1 MTVLF
6 EVILDLRAIAIEE
19 LYQTPIEEKAIEIVE
34 RKGQGHPD
42 YIIDGASEAVSRAL
56 CRYYSKS
63 FGVVFHHNVDKG
75 LLVGG
80 RANPHFGGGEVTEPI
95 KIIVAGRAITQVS
108 KDGEPV
114 SIPVES
120 IALEAIRDFLDKNM
134 RFLDLE
140 RHVICSSMIKQGSTD
155 LISNFEAGRDMPLSN
170 DTSIGVGYAP
180 LSQTENL
187 VMETERYLNSKR
199 VKKELP
205 ELGEDI
211 KVMGFRRDKHI
222 DLTIAGPLISSLT
235 QDLDHYLSVKED
247 VKEYVSNLAGKLT
260 EHSTT
265 IYVNTADRPEKGTVY
280 LTVTGTSA
288 EQGDDGNTGRGNR
301 VHGLITPGRPM
312 SLEAVAGK
320 NPINHVG
327 KIYNVLANETANKI
341 YCEVGGIREV
351 YIKMLSQIGKP
362 IDQPLVADV
371 QIITEKGAVSSKVK
385 SEIGSIVDEQLAEI
399 KRISAEIIEGNVI
412 LF

>member
-1 MTVLF
+1 M
-6 EVILDLRAIAIEE
+6 RAINIEE
-19 LYQTPIEEKAIEIVE
+19 LRQTPIEERAIEIVE

-56 CRYYSKS
+56 CKYYSKT
-63 FGVVFHHNVDKG
+63 FGIVFHHNVDKG

-95 KIIVAGRAITQVS
+95 NIIVAGRAVTQVS
-108 KDGEPV
+108 KGGETMP
-114 SIPVES
+114 IPVGS
-120 IALEAIRDFLDKNM
+120 IAIEAIKDFLEENL
-134 RFLDLE
+134 RFLDFR
-140 RHVICSSMIKQGSTD
+140 RHVICSSMIKQGSAD
-155 LISNFEAGRDMPLSN
+155 LIKNFEAFQDMPLSN
-170 DTSIGVGYAP
+170 DTSFGVGYAP
-180 LSQTENL
+180 LSQTEKL

-211 KVMGFRRDKHI
+211 KVMGLRRDKHI
-222 DLTIAGPLISSLT
+222 DLTVAGPLISSLT
-235 QDLDHYLSVKED
+235 TDLDHYLSVKED
-247 VKEYVSNLAGKLT
+247 VKERVSDLAGKLT
-260 EHSTT
+260 KYPVT
-265 IYVNTADRPEKGTVY
+265 IYVNTADRPDKGTVY

-312 SLEAVAGK
+312 SLEATAGK

-327 KIYNVLANETANKI
+327 KIYNVLANETADKI
-341 YCEVGGIREV
+341 YREV
-351 YIKMLSQIGKP
+351 SGVKEVYLKILSQIGKP
-362 IDQPLVADV
+362 IDQPLVADI
-371 QIITEKGAVSSKVK
+371 QLIPEKGVALSKVK
-385 SEIGSIVDEQLAEI
+385 SEIVGIVDEQLADI
-399 KRISAEIIEGNVI
+399 RRISAEIIEGKAM